1 MSAVRDDAG
10 KVLGESVSQL
20 SERVVRLLSVLP
32 RCEAERIARTL
43 VGSIAVMFPDVAGEI
58 GDTR

>member
-1 MSAVRDDAG
+1 MTTRDAAG
-10 KVLGESVSQL
+10 KILGEQF
-20 SERVVRLLSVLP
+20 
-32 RCEAERIARTL
+32 AERIARTL